1 LARSGDCGSATPA
14 SMVRGMARVLVIDDE
29 DIIGTVLKIAL
40 PHHAV
45 VAAHDGREGLV
56 LVEAAEP
63 DVIVLDL
70 MMPVLDGYEVLK
82 RLRDDLHVSTPIL
95 VLTAVGNRDD
105 LGTCMTAGASQVMT
119 KPFDPRNV
127 ANAIDELLATPA
139 A

>member
-1 LARSGDCGSATPA
+1 MSG
-14 SMVRGMARVLVIDDE
+14 GMARVLVIDDE
-29 DIIGTVLKIAL
+29 DIIGTILSIAL

-45 VAAHDGREGLV
+45 VSALDGRAGLT

-70 MMPVLDGYEVLK
+70 MMPVLDGYAVLK
-82 RLRDDLHVSTPIL
+82 VLRDDLHVRTPIL

-105 LGTCMTAGASQVMT
+105 LGTCLAAGASQVMT
-119 KPFDPRNV
+119 KPFDPRTV
-127 ANAIDELLATPA
+127 AGAIDDLLATTA